1 MDKFYL
7 VSASLLP
14 EAALKVIEAQN
25 LMQTGQVRRIAD
37 AVREVGISRG
47 TYYKYK
53 NSVFQFEP
61 KDNTHKAIISM
72 AVQDEKGVLSI
83 ILTRIARLNCNVIA
97 INQTIPISHVVSV
110 TLTLDVTELSQN
122 IEDLVDI
129 LAKTD
134 RVLDAH
140 LVSVG

>member
-14 EAALKVIEAQN
+14 EAAAKVIEAQN
-25 LMQTGQVRRIAD
+25 LMQTGQVKRIGE

-53 NSVFQFEP
+53 NSVFPYEP
-61 KDNTHKAIISM
+61 AGNQRKAIISM
-72 AVQDEKGVLSI
+72 AVQDVKGVLSI

-110 TLTLDVTELSQN
+110 TLTLDVSDLEQD
-122 IEDLVDI
+122 IEDLVSL

-134 RVLDAH
+134 RVLNAQ